1 MEKEIEKIISILTK
15 CESDLREVIVE
26 AAQEGDYRS
35 VDIAKTAA
43 VNVHN
48 VKARVK
54 NPAAKLET
62 KPINDMS
69 RHKRKKVSRKSSRL
83 RYPKFEVKNET
94 LIRIGWSKKE
104 RSEYTHKTPRAA
116 FNRTVKV
123 MAALAQN
130 GAGPFMAE
138 QIIEQVNHMESE
150 TVPSYQVYVV
160 IGLLRKTEYIK
171 QIGREGYSIPTDI
184 TQKAESVWGNLLRP
198 TRVSSA

>member
-1 MEKEIEKIISILTK
+1 MEKEIEKIISILAK

-116 FNRTVKV
+116 FDRTVKA
-123 MAALAQN
+123 MAALAQS

-138 QIIEQVNHMESE
+138 QIIEQLSQLESE
-150 TVPSYQVYVV
+150 AIPSYQVYVV
-160 IGLLRKTEYIK
+160 IGMLRKRGHIK
-171 QIGREGYSIPTDI
+171 QVGREGYNIPTDI
-184 TQKAESVWGNLLRP
+184 TAKAENEWTELLNKKD
-198 TRVSSA
+198 